1 MKRYAIALLAPL
13 MFTLPAA
20 AEWPSNA
27 RQGFMAECVE
37 GAIVDQPAEK
47 AQAFCQCA
55 ADKVGREF
63 SANELEAMADG
74 NIDEDVQ
81 HRLRQAS
88 ESCSGELES

>member
-13 MFTLPAA
+13 MFTLPAS

-37 GAIVDQPAEK
+37 GAITDHPADK

-63 SANELEAMADG
+63 DSSELEAMAEG
-74 NIDEDVQ
+74 NMNQDIQ

-88 ESCSGELES
+88 ESCSNELES